1 MSEEYFQ
8 NLPIAPPNDVLARV
22 PPGLPSFLAN
32 TEASRRIRQAYVQ
45 HVVSSVLTYRIFHPF
60 LFTLGRRYDG
70 ADILFQDMSR
80 KLRYKSI
87 RKECVWR
94 QHTLH
99 AAYSVSSAKQ
109 SINKVATVIID
120 EIVNQIKHFADPKH
134 LEKIITAVRRI
145 VKIAAETWRYARLE
159 RELITARLPAA
170 EDNDES
176 IGDWFETDQPKFEG
190 ARSKEGEPRKVLL
203 RFLPVIC
210 REPTHEELRDDSKV
224 DDKGCLYS
232 HGVALFSNSPAVV
245 ARVEELHQR
254 GFDQPLLPGRSET
267 IEQLHSNT
275 QSSSMAPPIQRTETV
290 PKPTRPTSPRPTA
303 PPKVATPPDGKEKAQ
318 VAESTKPSKD
328 NVQPQ
333 RNRSQDSTRTSRDR
347 IGGRESERSH
357 SGSSQE
363 TFSDRRSSDPRI
375 ENYDSVPSWGS
386 SIRQIPGGW

>member
-1 MSEEYFQ
+1 
-8 NLPIAPPNDVLARV
+8 
-22 PPGLPSFLAN
+22 
-32 TEASRRIRQAYVQ
+32 
-45 HVVSSVLTYRIFHPF
+45 
-60 LFTLGRRYDG
+60 
-70 ADILFQDMSR
+70 MSR